1 MEEGRIGTIPKSA
14 MGRGMSRN
22 YALIKVRNYSRKS
35 GHVQSGNNALLSR
48 HSPSRLSPFVR
59 FTPRRSTRSFI
70 STLLRLFQRSIKR
83 RGTEERSSI
92 PFHDPLDFVSH
103 ATFLQTFVF
112 QRSVPISW
120 SVYGVYTEL
129 ACCFRDFVRHRGCK
143 PILEG
148 KWKTNIDGDGWC
160 FRSACIF
167 LFQN

>member
-35 GHVQSGNNALLSR
+35 GHVQSGNNALL
-48 HSPSRLSPFVR
+48 SPSRLSPFVR

-92 PFHDPLDFVSH
+92 PFHDPLQRFRFPRNVSPDVRIP
-103 ATFLQTFVF
+103 TL
-112 QRSVPISW
+112 RSYIVECVR
-120 SVYGVYTEL
+120 SVYGARL
-129 ACCFRDFVRHRGCK
+129 LFPRFR
-143 PILEG
+143 
-148 KWKTNIDGDGWC
+148 
-160 FRSACIF
+160 
-167 LFQN
+167 

>member
-83 RGTEERSSI
+83 RGTEERNSI
-92 PFHDPLDFVSH
+92 PFHDPLQRFRFPRNVSPDVRIP
-103 ATFLQTFVF
+103 TFLYRGVCTECI
-112 QRSVPISW
+112 RSSPAVSAISL
-120 SVYGVYTEL
+120 GT
-129 ACCFRDFVRHRGCK
+129 ADANPF
-143 PILEG
+143 
-148 KWKTNIDGDGWC
+148 WKGSGRQI
-160 FRSACIF
+160 
-167 LFQN
+167 

>member
-48 HSPSRLSPFVR
+48 HSPSRLFDSRLDDQRVR
-59 FTPRRSTRSFI
+59 SS
-70 STLLRLFQRSIKR
+70 RLFFDSSNDRLNVEERR
-83 RGTEERSSI
+83 RGVPSHFTILSN
-92 PFHDPLDFVSH
+92 DFVSH